1 MEREKST
8 LETALHY
15 LTKGYSVIPI
25 KRNKKPFIPWIEY
38 QQKKPTE
45 DKIREWWDKWP
56 SANVAIVTGKISNI
70 CAVDIDE
77 PEGFKAI
84 QAYIPD
90 NFVIPTCKT
99 PGGGQHLY
107 FQFPDKPL
115 NNNTRVIPGCDFR
128 GEGGYVIAPPSQN
141 GKGQIYAWLDGLS
154 LDDVE
159 PPALPSQYI
168 IYINNNAFKIKE
180 GIGED
185 DFTKLQS
192 DFKRL
197 RLTST
202 DFKKI
207 SEGQRDEILFHIAN
221 SILNRTMREQEVQ
234 GLLQLIARHCCD
246 PPFPFKEIPA
256 KIKSVLNRI
265 ERRERN
271 IAQEVREWVL
281 TSSGF
286 FLTSDCYNG
295 LQLTSREQQKACVLE
310 LLRMQKD
317 GLIEK
322 YGDRRGCYRRVE
334 KEYEEMDFVNAST
347 HDVDIKLPFAI
358 EKFVEIMPGNIIVV
372 AGEVN
377 AGKTAFALN
386 VVQMNMDRF
395 DIHYF
400 NSEMGASELRKRLAK
415 FPSPQHLDD
424 WNFKAYERNDNFA
437 DVIVSGEGRIN
448 IIDFLEIYDNFYEV
462 GGRLAEIH
470 KKLKGANAIVAIQKN
485 PKVDVGLGGFRGLE
499 KPRLYLAMSPGCLK
513 IVKAKNWATTRNPN
527 NLEINFKLAE
537 GCRLIETNNWHL
549 TSETP

>member
-1 MEREKST
+1 MRKTKNAVEYLEK
-8 LETALHY
+8 H
-15 LTKGYSVIPI
+15 GFSVIPV
-25 KRNKKPFIPWIEY
+25 KKNKQPYVPW
-38 QQKKPTE
+38 TE
-45 DKIREWWDKWP
+45 FQERKATPDEIREWWHKWP
-56 SANVAIVTGKISNI
+56 AANIGLVTGKISGI
-70 CAVDIDE
+70 VVIDIDE
-77 PEGFKAI
+77 KQGFDAI
-84 QAYIPD
+84 QEFIPD
-90 NFVIPTCKT
+90 SLLIPTCKT

-107 FQFPDKPL
+107 FQAPEKPL
-115 NNNTRVIPGCDFR
+115 GNNSRIIPGCDFR
-128 GEGGYVIAPPSQN
+128 GSGGFVVAPPSTN
-141 GKGQIYAWLDGLS
+141 GKGCSYSWFDSLS

-168 IYINNNAFKIKE
+168 TYINNNAFKIKE

-185 DFTKLQS
+185 DFKKLQS

-197 RLTST
+197 PLTST

-207 SEGQRDEILFHIAN
+207 PEGQRDEVLFHIAN

-234 GLLQLIARHCCD
+234 ELLQLIARHCCD
-246 PPFPFKEIPA
+246 PPFPFKEIPP

-334 KEYEEMDFVNAST
+334 KEYEEMDFVNAPT
-347 HDVDIKLPFAI
+347 HAVDIKLPFGTS
-358 EKFVEIMPGNIIVV
+358 KFVEIMPGNIIVV
-372 AGEVN
+372 AGEAN

-386 VVQMNMDRF
+386 VVQMNMDRL

-415 FPSPQHLDD
+415 FPCPQHLDG

-448 IIDFLEIYDNFYEV
+448 IIDFLEVYDNFYEI

-470 KKLKGANAIVAIQKN
+470 KKLKGAIAIVAIQKN
-485 PKVDVGLGGFRGLE
+485 PKVDVGLGGFRGIE
-499 KPRLYLAMSPGCLK
+499 KPRLYLAMSPGRLK
-513 IVKAKNWATTRNPN
+513 IVKAKNWATSENPN
-527 NLEINFKLAE
+527 GLEISFKLVD
-537 GCRLIETNNWHL
+537 GCKLIEKGEWHL
-549 TSETP
+549 PV